1 MEYLLL
7 VILVKKTNYNTKITE
22 TEEKLTDHNHVKYVT
37 ILEFNKLSVEF
48 FDARLARANL
58 VKKTDFDDKLK
69 SQNQKVNS

>member
-7 VILVKKTNYNTKITE
+7 VLLVKKTNYNTKITE

-37 ILEFNKLSVEF
+37 ISEANKLSVEF

>member
-22 TEEKLTDHNHVKYVT
+22 TEEKLTHHNHVKYVT
-37 ILEFNKLSVEF
+37 ISEFHKLSVEF

-58 VKKTDFDDKLK
+58 VKKIDFDDKVK
-69 SQNQKVNS
+69 SQNQKVSS

>member
-7 VILVKKTNYNTKITE
+7 VLLVKQTNYNTKITK

-37 ILEFNKLSVEF
+37 ISEVKKLSVEF

-58 VKKTDFDDKLK
+58 VKKIDFDDKVK
-69 SQNQKVNS
+69 SQNQKVSS

>member
-1 MEYLLL
+1 MKYLLL
-7 VILVKKTNYNTKITE
+7 VLLVKKTNYNTKITE

-37 ILEFNKLSVEF
+37 ISEFNKLSVEF

>member
-1 MEYLLL
+1 MLL
-7 VILVKKTNYNTKITE
+7 VLLVKKTNYNTKITE
-22 TEEKLTDHNHVKYVT
+22 TEEKLTDHYHVKYFT
-37 ILEFNKLSVEF
+37 ISEFNKLSVEF

>member
-7 VILVKKTNYNTKITE
+7 VLLVKQTNYNTKITE

-37 ILEFNKLSVEF
+37 ISEVKKLSVEF

-58 VKKTDFDDKLK
+58 VKKIDFDDKVK
-69 SQNQKVNS
+69 SQNQKVSS